1 MTSTVAIAGIGSK
14 LALLIAQ
21 ELLQHQDVYI
31 RGSSRDTSKLPDFLK
46 DSPRVKLVQSDPFD
60 RTALGT
66 LVEGSQV
73 VACCYYAENETMIK
87 GQKLLIDLCEE
98 QGIKRFVASD
108 YTGDYRKL
116 DYGDIILKDAMKTVK
131 EYLDQNTKVEGVHI
145 LVSLFMEIWDV
156 FFDWNPEQKVL
167 PYYGTGEEMWELT
180 SYRTTA
186 QYVAAVILD
195 PSAHGVLKCKFI
207 LRPHPQCD
215 TLETIPPPD
224 TSKTIAYCC
233 TCPQFLATEEQPT
246 RLPGITKLLQA
257 SSLL

>member
-21 ELLQHQDVYI
+21 ELLQHQDIHI
-31 RGSSRDTSKLPDFLK
+31 RGSSRDISKIPNFLQ
-46 DSPRVKLVQSDPFD
+46 DNPRVTLVQSEPFD
-60 RTALGT
+60 RTSLRT
-66 LVEGSQV
+66 LVGGSQV
-73 VACCYYAENETMIK
+73 VVCCYFADNETMIK

-108 YTGDYRKL
+108 YTADYTKL

-145 LVSLFMEIWDV
+145 LVSLFMEIWN
-156 FFDWNPEQKVL
+156 FLIDWDPEQKVL
-167 PYYGTGEEMWELT
+167 SYYGTGDEVWEFT

-207 LRPHPQCD
+207 QRPWPHCD
-215 TLETIPPPD
+215 TLKTVSSPD
-224 TSKTIAYCC
+224 GLKDC
-233 TCPQFLATEEQPT
+233 
-246 RLPGITKLLQA
+246 
-257 SSLL
+257 